1 MSNLRITL
9 SDTLSPSTTTYVQI
23 QFESMIKKI
32 HAIKK
37 MKNEG
42 INFSECIDKNNA
54 QQDVT
59 LFIR

>member
-1 MSNLRITL
+1 
-9 SDTLSPSTTTYVQI
+9 
-23 QFESMIKKI
+23 
-32 HAIKK
+32 

-59 LFIR
+59 LFIRVDELSKVQELLSEDKEE

>member
-1 MSNLRITL
+1 
-9 SDTLSPSTTTYVQI
+9 
-23 QFESMIKKI
+23 
-32 HAIKK
+32 

-59 LFIR
+59 LFILEDELSEVQELLIEDREE

>member
-1 MSNLRITL
+1 
-9 SDTLSPSTTTYVQI
+9 
-23 QFESMIKKI
+23 
-32 HAIKK
+32 

-59 LFIR
+59 IIIREDELGEVQELLSEDREE